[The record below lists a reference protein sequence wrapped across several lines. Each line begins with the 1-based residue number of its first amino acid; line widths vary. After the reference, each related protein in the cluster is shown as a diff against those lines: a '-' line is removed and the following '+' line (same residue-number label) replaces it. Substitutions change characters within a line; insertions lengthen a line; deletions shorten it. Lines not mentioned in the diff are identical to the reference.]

1 MKRIII
7 FLVFLCS
14 SYFNYAGHAKSGVIT
29 YKCIGPNM
37 YEATLTFYRDC
48 NGVNPGNTFSMAL
61 EADNFADNLLLQIVS
76 IEDVTNY
83 ISSFSSACG
92 NGSGSFG
99 VEKHTFKG
107 TFTLPPNSG
116 VIKLSIRRCCRTL
129 STNTFSTFNSFA
141 YSLFLKTVFNS
152 DLSVCNNAPNFENEL
167 DLIVGQTM
175 FTSLSLAATDP
186 DGDTLT
192 YELSPPLDNDGV
204 EVQFIPPNS
213 YLNPLTGVS
222 PANIDLNTGLLSFS
236 ATNLQAAPIGILIKE
251 YRDNIEIARYYLEHY
266 INSVPLGFD
275 EPAYIGAD
283 SSQALDLDI
292 TMTQAGASVVE
303 TDGKSLELTAGDSF
317 CFTLDFNDDEG
328 GNISTTSNASE
339 ILIGATYTTV
349 NNGTNNLTAEL
360 CWTPTNAD
368 TGIHHVTFSAY
379 DEGSSQII
387 LRRDY
392 IYSITV
398 NENTFGVDNFER
410 QNIKV
415 YPNPVIN
422 SVFVSGLEESAEYYL
437 YTIEGKLLK
446 KGTVIN
452 NESIPIREITSEVL
466 FIKLI
471 TKNQTEFKKL
481 IKNQT

>member
-1 MKRIII
+1 
-7 FLVFLCS
+7 
-14 SYFNYAGHAKSGVIT
+14 
-29 YKCIGPNM
+29 
-37 YEATLTFYRDC
+37 
-48 NGVNPGNTFSMAL
+48 
-61 EADNFADNLLLQIVS
+61 
-76 IEDVTNY
+76 
-83 ISSFSSACG
+83 
-92 NGSGSFG
+92 
-99 VEKHTFKG
+99 
-107 TFTLPPNSG
+107 
-116 VIKLSIRRCCRTL
+116 
-129 STNTFSTFNSFA
+129 
-141 YSLFLKTVFNS
+141 
-152 DLSVCNNAPNFENEL
+152 
-167 DLIVGQTM
+167 
-175 FTSLSLAATDP
+175 
-186 DGDTLT
+186 
-192 YELSPPLDNDGV
+192 
-204 EVQFIPPNS
+204 
-213 YLNPLTGVS
+213 
-222 PANIDLNTGLLSFS
+222 
-236 ATNLQAAPIGILIKE
+236 
-251 YRDNIEIARYYLEHY
+251 
-266 INSVPLGFD
+266 
-275 EPAYIGAD
+275 
-283 SSQALDLDI
+283 
-292 TMTQAGASVVE
+292 MTKV
-303 TDGKSLELTAGDSF
+303 
-317 CFTLDFNDDEG
+317 
-328 GNISTTSNASE
+328 NISTTSNASE